1 MASGY
6 MRSVLLR
13 FAGAVVSIALW
24 LGLIVLVLTGMDS
37 GVSVPEGLRAGWPLW
52 LGAAVVTLVV
62 VVALRRAA
70 PGPGWGS
77 FVIGLVIP
85 EVAFAI
91 NRIAAIEVGPVFWIA
106 TAVLILVPLPGRKT
120 AVAATG

>member
-1 MASGY
+1 

-13 FAGAVVSIALW
+13 FAGAIVSIALW
-24 LGLIVLVLTGMDS
+24 LGLIVLALSGMDS
-37 GVSVPEGLRAGWPLW
+37 GVNVPEGLQAGWPLW

-70 PGPGWGS
+70 LGPGWGS
-77 FVIGLVIP
+77 FVIGLLIP

-91 NRIAAIEVGPVFWIA
+91 NRITATEVGTVFWIA

>member
-1 MASGY
+1 

-62 VVALRRAA
+62 VVARRAA